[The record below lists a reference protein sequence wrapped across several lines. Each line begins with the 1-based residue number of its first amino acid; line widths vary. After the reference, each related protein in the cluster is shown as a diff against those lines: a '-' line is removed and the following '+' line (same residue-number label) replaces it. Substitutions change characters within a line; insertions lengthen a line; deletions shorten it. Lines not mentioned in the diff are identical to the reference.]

1 MDDYRNDKGDEQENS
16 QRYEGYT
23 KVDKSMEIR
32 SYDGQSRVRARVVS
46 HPLSYVAGSRN
57 ESKMEMFLQS
67 NLNVRVKRLEAFL
80 EKGELLCE
88 AGTFQAS
95 MGLIKLEPLRLD
107 STSMANS
114 FFSKTSGG
122 ENDTFFKQRITGSG
136 KVLLKDTT
144 QYLQVVDLK
153 NPTII
158 TFEKGSFYAAIG
170 DFSLGITTDVTPS
183 NVMFSKRNKILPN
196 LKGRG
201 TVILESPVN
210 TDELVRIRVTPN
222 EPAMVDDDCVIA
234 RVGDVKSEER
244 FSGGLMTSM
253 LNKTGLVT
261 RYRGNGYLIIAP
273 SLSLYDVGVDTG
285 IEPK

>member
-1 MDDYRNDKGDEQENS
+1 
-16 QRYEGYT
+16 
-23 KVDKSMEIR
+23 
-32 SYDGQSRVRARVVS
+32 
-46 HPLSYVAGSRN
+46 
-57 ESKMEMFLQS
+57 
-67 NLNVRVKRLEAFL
+67 
-80 EKGELLCE
+80 
-88 AGTFQAS
+88 
-95 MGLIKLEPLRLD
+95 
-107 STSMANS
+107 
-114 FFSKTSGG
+114 
-122 ENDTFFKQRITGSG
+122 
-136 KVLLKDTT
+136 
-144 QYLQVVDLK
+144 
-153 NPTII
+153 
-158 TFEKGSFYAAIG
+158 
-170 DFSLGITTDVTPS
+170 
-183 NVMFSKRNKILPN
+183 VMCSKRNKILPN